1 MNPYSEILFSG
12 LNIENGLSNSTVNT
26 ILQDY
31 LGFMWFGTQDGINRY
46 DGYDFK
52 IYRSDSEKSGR
63 LSNNIVNVIFED
75 SSGVLWIGTDDG
87 LNIYDRKM
95 DNFKRV
101 SISEYTTGL
110 NSETI
115 RTIFEDDEKTLWIGT
130 YGGGLICLDPDR
142 KLKTCFRNLEDD
154 EYSIS
159 SDRVSSVIQDK
170 DGNIWAG
177 TWGRGVNFFD
187 KRENKFIRFVNDPDE
202 ESSLSE
208 NKVDSMFCDKEGIVW
223 AGTTNGL
230 NKYDNEKNGFIR
242 FNHDPEDRFSLS
254 NRLLSNMCEDKL
266 GNFWIGTKEGGLNY
280 FDKAEKKFYC
290 YKDEKNNPYSIG
302 NNSILKVYTDRSGI
316 LWVGTFGSGLRVY
329 KNQNKKFYHYFE
341 KPSDTNSISSN
352 KITCFTEDRSGNL
365 YIGTSDKGI
374 IKFNDKENQFIRIKK
389 NVNDD
394 YPLYE
399 NRIDSLIHH
408 SDGNIWIGTSGSGFL
423 KFDTNT
429 EEYST
434 HNFKRENDTTKN
446 YLYVFSLFEDEDG
459 FIWYGT
465 ADKGINRFDP
475 VIEET
480 VHFSINEEDQ
490 NDMSDKRIRKIIST
504 DINTLLLGSSFGGLL
519 IFDKVNN
526 TFTQFKNDPK
536 NPKSISGN
544 FITDIMIDSK
554 KNIWAGT
561 IENGLNKMI
570 PGKKGFKRY
579 STNDGLPN
587 NCINGILED
596 DHGNIWISTNK
607 GISRLD
613 PESGSIKNYDVRDGL
628 QSNEFNPWA
637 CLKLKNGELVFG
649 GINGFNIFDPE
660 EIKDNMNCPEIVFT
674 DFKIFNKEV
683 EFGKNGSILKSPIT
697 LTDEINLTYRES
709 VFSFEFSALDYNIPG
724 KNLYAY
730 RMKGFDKGW
739 INSGTRRY
747 ATYTNL
753 NAGEY
758 EFTVIGSN
766 NDGIWNKKGKTIKIN
781 ISPPFWK
788 TFWFKSLSAVSLIA
802 ASGSVYQSK
811 INRLRRER
819 KSQEEFTKKL
829 LDTQENERKRIAGE
843 LHDSIG
849 QDLLISKNKLQI
861 SLNNPSDSEGVI
873 KNINE
878 VSDVITDTLK
888 NVREISYS
896 LHPYQ
901 IERLGL
907 SKAISSIFDRI
918 KGTVE
923 IKFTISIDNI
933 DNTLHPESEISVY
946 RIIQESMNN
955 IIRHSKAKEV
965 ILNVSREDNYIS
977 ILISD
982 DGIGFSKEELG
993 SVKDKHGFGIQ
1004 GMMERIRLIKGEI
1017 NIDSNPGEGTT
1028 LNFKIPI

>member
-1 MNPYSEILFSG
+1 MNPYSEISFSG
-12 LNIENGLSNSTVNT
+12 LNIENGLSNSTVKT

-52 IYRSDSEKSGR
+52 IYRSDSEKSGH

-75 SSGVLWIGTDDG
+75 SFGVLWIGTDDG
-87 LNIYDRKM
+87 LNIYDREM
-95 DNFKRV
+95 DNILRV
-101 SISEYTTGL
+101 PISEYTSGL
-110 NSETI
+110 SSESI
-115 RTIFEDDEKTLWIGT
+115 RAIFEDAEKNLWIGT

-142 KLKTCFRNLEDD
+142 KLKTCFRFNSDNEF
-154 EYSIS
+154 SIS

-170 DGNIWAG
+170 NGNIWAG

-187 KRENKFIRFVNDPDE
+187 KGENKFIRYINDPDE

-208 NKVDSMFCDKEGIVW
+208 NKVDSMYCDKEGIVW

-230 NKYDNEKNGFIR
+230 NKYDKEINGFIR
-242 FNHDPEDRFSLS
+242 FNNDPEDRFSLS
-254 NRLLSNMCEDKL
+254 NRLLSNMCEDKS

-280 FDKAEKKFYC
+280 FDKVEKKFYC

-302 NNSILKVYTDRSGI
+302 NNSILNVYIDRSGI
-316 LWVGTFGSGLRVY
+316 LWVGTFGSGLRIY
-329 KNQNKKFYHYFE
+329 KNQNKKFNHYFE
-341 KPSDTNSISSN
+341 KPTDANSISSN
-352 KITCFTEDRSGNL
+352 KIKSFAEDKSGNL
-365 YIGTSDKGI
+365 YIGTSDNGI
-374 IKFNDKENQFIRIKK
+374 TMFNKNDNQFIRIKS
-389 NVNDD
+389 NVDD
-394 YPLYE
+394 DNPINE
-399 NRIDSLIHH
+399 NTIDSIIQH
-408 SDGNIWIGTSGSGFL
+408 SDGSFWIGTSGSGL
-423 KFDTNT
+423 MKFDTDT
-429 EEYST
+429 EEYT
-434 HNFKRENDTTKN
+434 TYNFKRENDTTKN

-465 ADKGINRFDP
+465 AGKGINRFDP
-475 VIEET
+475 QKKKT
-480 VHFSINEEDQ
+480 VHFSINEDDE
-490 NDMSDKRIRKIIST
+490 NDVRDKRIRKIISV
-504 DINTLLLGSSFGGLL
+504 DKNTLLLGSSFGGLL
-519 IFDKVNN
+519 IFDKVGN

-536 NPKSISGN
+536 DSKSISGN
-544 FITDIMIDSK
+544 FVLDILIDSK
-554 KNIWAGT
+554 KNIWVGT
-561 IENGLNKMI
+561 IENGLNKMT

-579 STNDGLPN
+579 STNHGLPN
-587 NCINGILED
+587 NCIAGILED
-596 DHGNIWISTNK
+596 NEGYIWVSSNK

-613 PESGSIKNYDVRDGL
+613 PEKDIVKNYDVRDGL

-637 CLKLKNGELVFG
+637 CLKLKSGEFVFG
-649 GINGFNIFDPE
+649 GINGFNIFDPD
-660 EIKDNMNCPEIVFT
+660 EIKDNLNSPEIVFT

-683 EFGKNGSILKSPIT
+683 EFGKKGSILKSTIMT
-697 LTDEINLTYRES
+697 TDEINLTYKES

-724 KNLYAY
+724 KNKYAY

-739 INSGTRRY
+739 INSGNRRF

-788 TFWFKSLSAVSLIA
+788 TIWFKSLSAVTLLA

-811 INRLRRER
+811 INRLRKDR
-819 KSQEEFTKKL
+819 KAQEEFTKKL

-907 SKAISSIFDRI
+907 SKAISSIFDRL

-933 DNTLHPESEISVY
+933 DNTLHPESEISIY

-955 IIRHSKAKEV
+955 IMRHSKAKEV
-965 ILNVSREDNYIS
+965 ILNVSREKNYIS
-977 ILISD
+977 ILLND
-982 DGIGFSKEELG
+982 NGIGFSIEKINADKG
-993 SVKDKHGFGIQ
+993 KHGFGIQ
-1004 GMMERIRLIKGEI
+1004 GMLERIRLINGEM
-1017 NIDSNPGEGTT
+1017 NIESNPGEGTT

>member
-12 LNIENGLSNSTVNT
+12 LNIENGLSNSTVKT

-31 LGFMWFGTQDGINRY
+31 LGFMWFGTQDGINRF

-52 IYRSDSEKSGR
+52 IYRSDSEKSGH

-115 RTIFEDDEKTLWIGT
+115 RTIFEDNKKTLWIGT

-142 KLKTCFRNLEDD
+142 EFINCYRYVEDD
-154 EYSIS
+154 HTSIS
-159 SDRVSSVIQDK
+159 SDRISSVIQDK
-170 DGNIWAG
+170 SGNIWAG
-177 TWGRGVNFFD
+177 TWGRGVNLFD
-187 KRENKFIRFVNDPDE
+187 KSENKFIRYINDPDE

-230 NKYDNEKNGFIR
+230 NKYDKEINGFIR
-242 FNHDPEDRFSLS
+242 YNHDPEDKFSLS
-254 NRLLSNMCEDKL
+254 NRLLSNMCEDKH

-280 FDKAEKKFYC
+280 FDKSEKKFYC
-290 YKDEKNNPYSIG
+290 YKDEKNNAYSIG
-302 NNSILKVYTDRSGI
+302 NNSILKVYIDRSGI
-316 LWVGTFGSGLRVY
+316 LWIGTFGSGLRIY

-352 KITCFTEDRSGNL
+352 KITCFAEDNNGDV
-365 YIGTSDKGI
+365 YIGTANKGI
-374 IKFNDKENQFIRIKK
+374 TKYVIDTNQFIRIKE
-389 NVNDD
+389 NFSNEHFS
-394 YPLYE
+394 YE
-399 NRIDSLIHH
+399 NLTDCMIQH
-408 SDGNIWIGTSGSGFL
+408 SEGKIWLGTSGSGL
-423 KFDTNT
+423 VMFDPVT
-429 EEYST
+429 EEYSS
-434 HNFKRENDTTKN
+434 HNSKVKGDDTKN
-446 YLYVFSLFEDEDG
+446 FLYVFSIHEDEDG

-465 ADKGINRFDP
+465 AGKGINRFDP
-475 VIEET
+475 IKKEA
-480 VHFSINEEDQ
+480 VHFSINPDDQ
-490 NDMSDKRIRKIIST
+490 NDMRDKRIRKIISK
-504 DINTLLLGSSFGGLL
+504 DKNTLILGTSFGGLL
-519 IFDKVNN
+519 FFDKIKNE
-526 TFTQFKNDPK
+526 FSQFINDPK
-536 NPKSISGN
+536 DSNSISGN
-544 FITDIMIDSK
+544 FITDIFQDSK
-554 KNIWAGT
+554 KNIWVGT
-561 IENGLNKMI
+561 FENGLNKI
-570 PGKKGFKRY
+570 SPLKNGFKRY
-579 STNDGLPN
+579 STKDGFPN

-596 DHGNIWISTNK
+596 NYGFIWISTNK
-607 GISRLD
+607 GISKLN
-613 PESGSIKNYDVRDGL
+613 PENGKIKNYDVRDGL

-637 CLKLKNGELVFG
+637 CLKLKSGELAFG
-649 GINGFNIFDPE
+649 GVNGFNLFDPAD
-660 EIKDNMNCPEIVFT
+660 IKDNLNSPEIVFT

-683 EFGKNGSILKSPIT
+683 EFGKNGSILKNTIT

-724 KNLYAY
+724 KNQYAY

-766 NDGIWNKKGKTIKIN
+766 NDGIWNTKGKTIKIK

-788 TFWFKSLSAVSLIA
+788 TMWFKSFSAVAAIA
-802 ASGSVYQSK
+802 ATGSIYQSK
-811 INRLRRER
+811 INRLRKDR
-819 KSQEEFTKKL
+819 KAQEEFTKKL

-907 SKAISSIFDRI
+907 SKAISSIFDRL
-918 KGTVE
+918 KGTIE

-982 DGIGFSKEELG
+982 DGIGFSKEALG